1 MFKGGKGEV
10 DQVFG
15 KCAQYTHSP
24 LCNSCARLNSTRY
37 DVIRPYNFLFFLT
50 DAVPCSNAT
59 LLLCGGKASCLADPL
74 LPQIPICRCHK
85 GFRLSKNK
93 TCEGRIL
100 NK

>member
-1 MFKGGKGEV
+1 MQNLGGGGQTECIIGNSKIE
-10 DQVFG
+10 
-15 KCAQYTHSP
+15 
-24 LCNSCARLNSTRY
+24 NSCARLYSARY
-37 DVIRPYNFLFFLT
+37 DVIRLYNFLFFLT

-85 GFRLSKNK
+85 GFRLSKSK